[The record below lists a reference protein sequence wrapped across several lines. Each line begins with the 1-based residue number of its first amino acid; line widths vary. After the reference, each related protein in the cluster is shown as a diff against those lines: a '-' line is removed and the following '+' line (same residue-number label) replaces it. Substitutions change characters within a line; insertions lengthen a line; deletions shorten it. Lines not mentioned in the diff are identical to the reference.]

1 MYILVTDPEAMA
13 KGRLAKTFYCVPES
27 VGEMLRL
34 NEYGAWVEEA
44 ETLKTSNPF
53 AAGQARQKA
62 LNILFKIWQDTP
74 SADCVDVVELLKPN
88 FRLSRIYALRMVSK
102 LFRGAATQ
110 AELTAFKETPLRRLQ
125 TARYKFKNLRDKA
138 GERWALNLDKGFTS

>member
-13 KGRLAKTFYCVPES
+13 QGHLVKTFYCVPES

-44 ETLKTSNPF
+44 EEQKVKNPF
-53 AAGQARQKA
+53 GAGQARQRA
-62 LNILFKIWQDTP
+62 LNILLKIWQDTL
-74 SADCVDVVELLKPN
+74 ATDCVDVINLLKPG
-88 FRLSRIYALRMVSK
+88 FRYSRVYALGLVSK
-102 LFRGAATQ
+102 LFRGVATQ
-110 AELTAFKETPLRRLQ
+110 AELTAFKAIPLRRLQ

-138 GERWALNLDKGFTS
+138 GNRWALNLDKGLTS